1 MVEAATVPEAA
12 GETVV
17 EAVVAVL
24 PVDEEAKPRRI
35 MGARRVGV
43 SGAGVVVVVVGKR
56 AEVVEWRVLRRVFVH
71 GAADNV
77 TGRAEAPAA

>member
-43 SGAGVVVVVVGKR
+43 SGAGVVVGKR
-56 AEVVEWRVLRRVFVH
+56 AEVVGWRVLRRVFVH

-77 TGRAEAPAA
+77 TERAEAPAA